1 MEMHNVL
8 CAVQSKKNKK
18 PTNAFIAT
26 TTYIDHKP
34 RNNAQ
39 QWLWLDSECWT
50 PHATCYL
57 YLAAFSLLLYI
68 FLFFFGFW
76 LLAFGFCFCFCF
88 CFWGWGVAGVLVL
101 GRSAARTPSAS
112 ASASA
117 HRAPRT
123 AHRTR
128 TALRTSC

>member
-57 YLAAFSLLLYI
+57 YLASRFCFILFI
-68 FLFFFGFW
+68 FIFW
-76 LLAFGFCFCFCF
+76 LLAFGFWLLLLLLLLLLGLGCR
-88 CFWGWGVAGVLVL
+88 WGVGVGSV
-101 GRSAARTPSAS
+101 RSTHPVRVRVRV
-112 ASASA
+112 
-117 HRAPRT
+117 RAPRT
-123 AHRTR
+123 AHRAPHTHR
-128 TALRTSC
+128 TPH